1 MRRGGKTGFRL
12 ASAMNLGKSA
22 TDATPGRRRASI
34 AGVLRVFDLPRIA
47 NLQPSR
53 WFGGR
58 VHRFAVRRNRAINK
72 GFLS

>member
-12 ASAMNLGKSA
+12 ASAMN
-22 TDATPGRRRASI
+22 
-34 AGVLRVFDLPRIA
+34 GVLRVFYLPRIA